1 MDTNPLP
8 PFLSLTIFLPAAAG
22 LLLVLLPR
30 GRDVLARGVALAGAL
45 LTLVFSAVVAIR
57 FDPAVTGFQFMER
70 AAWIPSLGI
79 SYKVGIDGISLFL
92 VVLTALL
99 SPIGILASWRSVN
112 ERVREFH
119 AAFLILETGILGVF
133 AALDLALFY
142 VFWEVMLIPMV
153 LLIGIW
159 GSERRVY
166 AAVKFFAY
174 TLAGSLL
181 MLLAIIYL
189 YLHLDREGA
198 GTFDLEGVYA
208 ALRAHP
214 LSAREQTFLFLAF
227 ALSFAIKVPL
237 FPFHT
242 WLPDAHTEAPT
253 AGSVILAGV
262 LLKMGNYGFIR
273 FAIPFFPAAATA
285 AGPWIVALS
294 IVGIIYGAFMCMVQ
308 SDLKRLIAYSSV
320 SHLGLVMLGIFAL
333 NPQGLTGGIY
343 QMLNHGVSTGAL
355 FLLVG
360 AIYERCHTRR
370 ISDYGGI
377 AGSVPRYATVFM
389 VVMLSSIGLPGLN
402 GFVGEF
408 WILLGAFRR
417 SPAVAALAATG
428 MVLSA
433 VYMLT
438 LYQKMMLGK
447 AKPGRGHAIA
457 DLGRREM
464 GFFVPLVL
472 LMVFMGMA
480 SPWLTSRI
488 DPSVTSWIQK
498 FLER

>member
-1 MDTNPLP
+1 MP
-8 PFLSLTIFLPAAAG
+8 PYLSLVIFLPAAIGG
-22 LLLVLLPR
+22 LLMLLPR
-30 GRDVLARGVALAGAL
+30 NRETLARGLALAGSLLAL
-45 LTLVFSAVVAIR
+45 AFSVVVAAR
-57 FDPAVTGFQFMER
+57 FDKEVSGFQFVER
-70 AAWIPSLGI
+70 MSWIPSLGI

-92 VVLTALL
+92 VLLTAILT
-99 SPIGILASWRSVN
+99 PIGILVSWRSVG
-112 ERVREFH
+112 ERVKEFH
-119 AAFLILETGILGVF
+119 TSFLFLETGILGVF

-159 GSERRVY
+159 GSDRRVY

-174 TLAGSLL
+174 TMFGSLL

-189 YLHLDREGA
+189 YLHLDAA
-198 GTFDLEGVYA
+198 GVGSFDMESIYA
-208 ALRAHP
+208 ALKANP

-227 ALSFAIKVPL
+227 ALAFAIKVPL

-262 LLKMGNYGFIR
+262 LLKMGTYGFIR
-273 FAIPFFPAAATA
+273 LAIPFFPLAATA

-294 IVGIIYGAFMCMVQ
+294 IVGIIYGAFMCFVQ
-308 SDLKRLIAYSSV
+308 TDVKRLIAYSSV

-333 NPQGLTGGIY
+333 NIQGLTGGVY

-360 AIYERCHTRR
+360 AIYERSHTRR

-377 AGSVPRYATVFM
+377 AKVVPRYATVFM
-389 VVMLSSIGLPGLN
+389 IVMLSSIGLPGLN

-408 WILLGAFRR
+408 WILLGAFKM

-438 LYQKMMLGK
+438 LYQKMMFGK
-447 AKPGRGHAIA
+447 MRSDRSHHLT
-457 DLGRREM
+457 DLVGREM
-464 GFFVPLVL
+464 GFFAPLIIIMVL
-472 LMVFMGMA
+472 MGMA

-488 DPSVTSWIQK
+488 DPSVASWIQK
-498 FLER
+498 FLVH